1 MLWERNLDPVA
12 ATAGEAEAC
21 LVEVAGWADGGTR
34 EGAAEMSDLLPSL
47 PTAAAYA
54 PATNCPASLDLPQ
67 AADPANSGGGNDGGV
82 GRARW
87 GSKGDAPATRVPAE
101 AAVTGAAGL
110 AVAQRRAGAPWGIHC
125 GG

>member
-21 LVEVAGWADGGTR
+21 LVEVAGWADGGTQ

-47 PTAAAYA
+47 PTAAACA
-54 PATNCPASLDLPQ
+54 PAISLDLPQ
-67 AADPANSGGGNDGGV
+67 EADPANSGGGNDGGV

-101 AAVTGAAGL
+101 AVVTGAAGL
-110 AVAQRRAGAPWGIHC
+110 AVAQRRAGAPCGIL
-125 GG
+125 